1 MTLRPGYQVPF
12 ADAIRSGAGVPSGA
26 VGLITESAQAEEV
39 LTSGKADVI
48 FLARELLRN
57 PYWPLHAAI
66 ELGDDV
72 AWPDQYARSKP
83 GF

>member
-1 MTLRPGYQVPF
+1 MTPEPGYQVPF
-12 ADAIRSGAGVPSGA
+12 ADAVRSGTGIPTGA
-26 VGLITESAQAEEV
+26 VGLITEATQAEEV
-39 LTSGKADVI
+39 LATGKADVV

-72 AWPDQYARSKP
+72 PWQPQYVRARP
-83 GF
+83 AP